1 MEGIKMKKEQK
12 EVVIFNIKIE
22 EDLKNRFLAVAKAND
37 DNGSQLIRKFIKDY
51 LVKHSQTKM
60 NF

>member
-1 MEGIKMKKEQK
+1 MEGIKMKKEK
-12 EVVIFNIKIE
+12 TEVVIFNIKIE

-51 LVKHSQTKM
+51 LIKNSQTKM

>member
-1 MEGIKMKKEQK
+1 MEKIQKKKPIIALNIKM
-12 EVVIFNIKIE
+12 E

-51 LVKHSQTKM
+51 LIKNSQTKM